1 MLFKNLYFNMKLSRK
16 KYKDWAYSVKE
27 YNRLHKTNRQEY
39 MLEYFR
45 ECGAIEAEEI
55 ELNKEVMLK
64 IMEDTVISCPDF
76 FGQKQYQ
83 HEKHFPSLRKCFWS
97 ELVFVFSNELPDE
110 TKVMRKSNP
119 EEEEKRLDEYM
130 KLLANHTPDDI
141 FLKIKT
147 THARMTPVSNYRKN
161 KHLTSRTTNQA
172 NLNAISH
179 RVSDASSI
187 SLFGAS
193 SNEHDEMSNALA
205 SLTIHDTS
213 QEYQSHI
220 IGSSS
225 YESNAIDINVT
236 LKVQRYFFHI

>member
-1 MLFKNLYFNMKLSRK
+1 
-16 KYKDWAYSVKE
+16 
-27 YNRLHKTNRQEY
+27 
-39 MLEYFR
+39 
-45 ECGAIEAEEI
+45 
-55 ELNKEVMLK
+55 
-64 IMEDTVISCPDF
+64 
-76 FGQKQYQ
+76 
-83 HEKHFPSLRKCFWS
+83 
-97 ELVFVFSNELPDE
+97 
-110 TKVMRKSNP
+110 MRKSNP

-130 KLLANHTPDDI
+130 KLLANHNPDNI

-147 THARMTPVSNYRKN
+147 TYARMTPVSNYRKN

-213 QEYQSHI
+213 Q
-220 IGSSS
+220 
-225 YESNAIDINVT
+225 
-236 LKVQRYFFHI
+236 